1 MIEAEEAAAAAGRD
15 LGEAAAAAAEAARG
29 DLLAR
34 GEAERVERSHRQP
47 EPAAAPPLYL
57 TAGGGLF
64 FDEVQVGAGRPRSLV
79 NQPS

>member
-47 EPAAAPPLYL
+47 EPAAAPPPY
-57 TAGGGLF
+57 T
-64 FDEVQVGAGRPRSLV
+64 
-79 NQPS
+79 